1 MLTLIVAIGV
11 ALLTGKLAFALGYVK
26 GLRDD
31 LDMNRRMKNSY
42 VYQHFVL
49 GKSDKEILN
58 KD

>member
-1 MLTLIVAIGV
+1 MLTLIVTIGV

-49 GKSDKEILN
+49 GKSDEEILN

>member
-1 MLTLIVAIGV
+1 MLTFIVTIGIT
-11 ALLTGKLAFALGYVK
+11 LLTGKLAFALGYVK

-49 GKSDKEILN
+49 GKSDEEILN

>member
-11 ALLTGKLAFALGYVK
+11 ALLTGKLAFAIGYVK

-31 LDMNRRMKNSY
+31 LEMNRRMKNSY
-42 VYQHFVL
+42 YYQHFVL
-49 GKSDKEILN
+49 GRSDEEILN